1 MSDHVHAAGDR
12 KGLAGDETRVV
23 GCKERDDARIIL
35 WLAHALQGN
44 AANHRVL
51 PFDRLLAFAE
61 HARHHRRVGRSWA
74 DDVEQHALRS
84 KLARHRLGEADETA
98 LARRIAAFLAV
109 ADAPALGR
117 DVEDPATR

>member
-51 PFDRLLAFAE
+51 PFYRLLAFTSN
-61 HARHHRRVGRSWA
+61 ARHHLRVGRACA
-74 DDVEQHALRS
+74 DDVAQHALCS
-84 KLARHRLGEADETA
+84 KLPPHRLAEPYETPLFSTA
-98 LARRIAAFLAV
+98 ESR
-109 ADAPALGR
+109 
-117 DVEDPATR
+117 